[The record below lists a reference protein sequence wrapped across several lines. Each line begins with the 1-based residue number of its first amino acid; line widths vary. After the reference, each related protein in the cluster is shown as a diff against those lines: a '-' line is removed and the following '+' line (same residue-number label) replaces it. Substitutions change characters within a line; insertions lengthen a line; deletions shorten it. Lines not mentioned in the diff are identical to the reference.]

1 MTECEKMQA
10 GQWYCCLD
18 PELDALRARA
28 RRAVHAHNTCPPDTR
43 GALAPELQALFAST
57 GSDCFLEA
65 PFHCAYG
72 VNIRLGQR
80 VYFNAGCVVLD
91 TAPVR
96 VGDGTMF
103 GPHVQIYCAQH
114 AKDPVERAQG
124 LEIGLPVTIGQNVWV
139 GGGAILMPGIT
150 IGDNATI
157 GAGSVVTKDVVAE
170 ETVVGNPARAL
181 KQS

>member
-1 MTECEKMQA
+1 MTEREKMQA

-18 PELDALRARA
+18 AELNELRAEA
-28 RRAVHAHNTCPPDTR
+28 RRAVHAHNTCQPDAR
-43 GALAPELQALFAST
+43 GGMAPELNALFAST
-57 GSDCFLEA
+57 GPDCFLEA

-72 VNIRLGQR
+72 LNIHLGAR

-91 TAPVR
+91 TAPVQI
-96 VGDGTMF
+96 GDDTMF

-114 AKDPVERAQG
+114 AKDPAERAQG
-124 LEIGLPVTIGQNVWV
+124 LEIGLPVTIGRNVWV

-157 GAGSVVTKDVVAE
+157 GAGSVVTKDVAAQ
-170 ETVVGNPARAL
+170 ETVVGNPARL
-181 KQS
+181 LDRP

>member
-1 MTECEKMQA
+1 MTEREKMQA

-18 PELDALRARA
+18 PELDDLRAHA
-28 RRAVHAHNTCPPDTR
+28 RRAVHAHNTCPPDAR
-43 GALAPELQALFAST
+43 GAMAPELQALFASV
-57 GSDCFLEA
+57 GSDCFFEA

-72 VNIRLGQR
+72 ININLGAR
-80 VYFNAGCVVLD
+80 VFFNAGCVILD

-96 VGDGTMF
+96 VGDDSMF

-114 AKDPVERAQG
+114 AKDPDERVQG
-124 LEIGLPVTIGQNVWV
+124 LEIGLPVTVGRNVWV

-157 GAGSVVTKDVVAE
+157 GAGSIVTKDVAAG
-170 ETVVGNPARAL
+170 ETVVGNPARPL
-181 KQS
+181 RRP